1 MSTFTTLV
9 EGALYGLSL
18 GMLYVLVALGLTLI
32 FGLMDVINFAHGA
45 MMTLGAYIGIVTVSV
60 TGNFWIALLAAGL
73 LVGMLGVGIER
84 TTVRR
89 LYDFSPIY
97 QLLLTFGIAL
107 IIEGAIILRYGF
119 DNRRLASPDLVAGSP
134 VSIGPA
140 IIPRYRLFIIVFTTV
155 LVGFLW
161 FLIQRSKLGL
171 IIKAGI
177 EDRERTQL
185 LGIRLSR
192 INMLIFGVGAGLAA
206 MAGVLAAPLFG
217 VNPHFGTRFLIVSF
231 VIIVVGGLG
240 NIRGTIVAGLLIGV
254 LYSITIF
261 FYQAA
266 ADPIIYF
273 AMILVLLIRP
283 EGLFGGTTT

>member
-1 MSTFTTLV
+1 MSAFTTLL
-9 EGALYGLSL
+9 EGTLYGLSL

-45 MMTLGAYIGIVTVSV
+45 MMTLGAYIGIVTISA
-60 TGNFWIALLAAGL
+60 TGNFWLALMAAGII
-73 LVGMLGVGIER
+73 VGALGVGVER
-84 TTVRR
+84 TAVRR
-89 LYDFSPIY
+89 LYGSSPIY

-107 IIEGAIILRYGF
+107 IIEGAILNRYGSA
-119 DNRRLASPDLVAGSP
+119 NRRLSGPELVSGSP
-134 VSIGPA
+134 ISIGPA
-140 IIPRYRLFIIVFTTV
+140 ILPRYRLFIIVFTTI
-155 LVGFLW
+155 LVGVLW
-161 FLIQRSKLGL
+161 YLIQRSKLGL

-185 LGIRLSR
+185 LGIRLGR

-206 MAGVLAAPLFG
+206 MAGILAAPLLG
-217 VNPHFGTRFLIVSF
+217 VNPQFGTRFLIVSF

-254 LYSITIF
+254 LYNVTLF

-266 ADPIIYF
+266 ADPIIF
-273 AMILVLLIRP
+273 VAMVVVLLVRP
-283 EGLFGGTTT
+283 EGLFGGTTA

>member
-45 MMTLGAYIGIVTVSV
+45 MVTLGAYIGIVTVSA
-60 TGNFWIALLAAGL
+60 TGNFWIALVAAGL
-73 LVGMLGVGIER
+73 LVGVLGVGIER

-119 DNRRLASPDLVAGSP
+119 DNRRLAGPELVAGSP

-140 IIPRYRLFIIVFTTV
+140 ILPRYRVFIIVFTTV
-155 LVGFLW
+155 LVGLLW

-217 VNPHFGTRFLIVSF
+217 VNPQFGTRFLIVSF

-266 ADPIIYF
+266 ADPIIYV

-283 EGLFGGTTT
+283 EGLFGGNTA